1 MRKAFRPYLIKWN
14 AYALCSYI
22 VFTSN
27 LSVMKQNHRNLL
39 FLDIDGTVV
48 DGTLREQRMEE
59 RGLVIGKYGD
69 AHRMYPR
76 GYQAFINAFNN
87 PALFHL
93 DTNMPEADL
102 LIETAVQAGAT
113 VMFLTARDA
122 RHHCGTE
129 HDLKQRG
136 LWREGMRLICKPH
149 RELVDKAEFKQQ
161 MIAMLSQGDETEDVI
176 LVDNNRKNITRVQE
190 HLPSVSTYLACSQ
203 ALEHVQQWAT
213 TIRSDDA

>member
-1 MRKAFRPYLIKWN
+1 MRVLWLYVVMYN

-22 VFTSN
+22 MFASN
-27 LSVMKQNHRNLL
+27 PSVMKQKHRNLL

-59 RGLVIGKYGD
+59 GGLVIGKYGD
-69 AHRMYPR
+69 PHRKYPR
-76 GYQAFINAFNN
+76 GYEAFINGFNN
-87 PALFHL
+87 PELFHL

-102 LIETAVQAGAT
+102 LIETAVQADAT

-122 RHHCGTE
+122 VHHCGTE
-129 HDLKQRG
+129 NDLKQRG

-149 RELVDKAEFKQQ
+149 RELIDKAEFKQQ

-176 LVDNNRKNITRVQE
+176 LVDNNPKNITRVQE

-203 ALEHVQQWAT
+203 ALEHVQQWGT
-213 TIRSDDA
+213 TIRSDEA